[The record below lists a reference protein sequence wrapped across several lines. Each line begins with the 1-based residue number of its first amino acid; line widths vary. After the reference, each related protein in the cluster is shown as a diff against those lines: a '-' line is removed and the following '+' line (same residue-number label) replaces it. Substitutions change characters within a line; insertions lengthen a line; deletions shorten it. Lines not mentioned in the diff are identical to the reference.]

1 VQLTQLSLTPLF
13 LATLGA
19 LLPACGVS
27 PQVGSRAE
35 SVVYGTD
42 DRLEVYQVPAG
53 PMRTVAEQAVAI
65 QVDDTALDET
75 DPANVVVTYPGTLG
89 EAKNPCA
96 GQPFADQI
104 EPGYCSGTLI
114 DDRHIL
120 TAGHCMAAASDCS
133 RSTIGLLGLRYA
145 SAGVL
150 APLTSDDVYRCSR
163 VLAYT
168 DDGSHDYSVWSSI
181 AWSRV
186 TRRLRWW
193 ALRLLWAAR

>member
-65 QVDDTALDET
+65 QVAHGVGT
-75 DPANVVVTYPGTLG
+75 DNV
-89 EAKNPCA
+89 
-96 GQPFADQI
+96 QPQI
-104 EPGYCSGTLI
+104 A
-114 DDRHIL
+114 H
-120 TAGHCMAAASDCS
+120 H
-133 RSTIGLLGLRYA
+133 
-145 SAGVL
+145 
-150 APLTSDDVYRCSR
+150 
-163 VLAYT
+163 
-168 DDGSHDYSVWSSI
+168 DGF
-181 AWSRV
+181 
-186 TRRLRWW
+186 
-193 ALRLLWAAR
+193 